1 MLDIQNCNP
10 KRMETMELHSVAIRR
25 VISAIR
31 SRLDENISLSEMA
44 AVAYMSRSHFNRTFR
59 QLTGLPPR
67 RFLSKLRVEAATR
80 MLLNTDTSVTDICMD
95 VGYSSLGTFVRRF
108 SGVLGISPSKL
119 RMLRRSSAK
128 NLLDHVD
135 RDSRVDAQSRSAA
148 VTGRIHAPQT
158 FSGAIFIG
166 LFSKPIPEG
175 APVACA
181 TLLQPGDFE
190 MPMVRRGRYYI
201 FALGLQWPDSMDGFF
216 RYESALRGG
225 GQAIT
230 VSHESVDCGAIPLR
244 EAAATDPPVLLNLPF
259 LLGRKRE
266 LRKVACV

>member
-1 MLDIQNCNP
+1 MLDIENCNP
-10 KRMETMELHSVAIRR
+10 KRMDTMELHSLAIRR
-25 VISAIR
+25 VISTIR

-80 MLLNTDTSVTDICMD
+80 MLLNSDSSVTDICMD

-119 RMLRRSSAK
+119 RMLRRSPAK

-135 RDSRVDAQSRSAA
+135 SESRVDAQCQSAA
-148 VTGRIHAPQT
+148 VTGQIHAPHG

-166 LFSKPIPEG
+166 LFSNPIPEG

-181 TLLQPGDFE
+181 TLLQPGEFE
-190 MPMVRRGRYYI
+190 VPMLSKGRYYI
-201 FALGLQWPDSMDGFF
+201 FALGLPWPDSMDGFF
-216 RYESALRGG
+216 RYENALRGG

-230 VSHESVDCGAIPLR
+230 LNHQNVDCGGISLR

-259 LLGRKRE
+259 LLGKKRE
-266 LRKVACV
+266 TSRVV